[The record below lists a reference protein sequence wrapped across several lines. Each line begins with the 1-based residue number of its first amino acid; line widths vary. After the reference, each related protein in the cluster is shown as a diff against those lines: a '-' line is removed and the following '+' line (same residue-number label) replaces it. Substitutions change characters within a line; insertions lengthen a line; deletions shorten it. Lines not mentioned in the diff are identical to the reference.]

1 VHTTLTQRARNA
13 LLVLVGS
20 LAGTVALDAQQTSGG
35 APIPEQDAY
44 DVRHYDLRLKVD
56 PARKWIG
63 GSLTM
68 RCDVAAGT
76 ARIALDLDEAFTVS
90 GVRVAGRK
98 AKFEHRDLR
107 VFVDFVPPAKEG
119 ESLEVTVDY
128 EGQPRVAPSP
138 PWKGG
143 FTWAETKS
151 GAPWIAT
158 SCQGEGADLWWP
170 CKDRPDDEPDGMDLW
185 ISVPE
190 GLVCASN
197 GVLRGTETA
206 DGWTT
211 FHWETIN
218 PIANYGVALNIA
230 PYEVIESTYTCVDGT
245 ELPVFFWVLPENRGR
260 AEKALPEFL
269 DHVRHM
275 EEVCGPYPFRN
286 EKYGIVETPHLGMEH
301 QTIIAYGNRYRR
313 TGFDYDW
320 LHHHEMC
327 HEWWANLVTNRNWK
341 DMWIHEGIGTYMQ
354 ALYIESRMGPEA
366 YRTEMGIKRRS
377 LVNKVA
383 VAPRG
388 GLDSQGIYFAGSG
401 NDIYYKGSWICH
413 SLRYLLGDETFF
425 EVVRRWAYPDPA
437 MEKVTDGSQC
447 RFTDTDEIREIAE
460 KISGRDLRWFFD
472 VYVHQPQLPTLDLK
486 TRDGVL
492 HLEWKTPDDL
502 PFPMPVPV
510 RVGDEIV
517 QVEMEGGK
525 GQVDLA
531 GQEHQVDPDRWLLQA
546 IRRR

>member
-1 VHTTLTQRARNA
+1 
-13 LLVLVGS
+13 
-20 LAGTVALDAQQTSGG
+20 
-35 APIPEQDAY
+35 
-44 DVRHYDLRLKVD
+44 
-56 PARKWIG
+56 
-63 GSLTM
+63 
-68 RCDVAAGT
+68 
-76 ARIALDLDEAFTVS
+76 
-90 GVRVAGRK
+90 
-98 AKFEHRDLR
+98 
-107 VFVDFVPPAKEG
+107 
-119 ESLEVTVDY
+119 
-128 EGQPRVAPSP
+128 
-138 PWKGG
+138 
-143 FTWAETKS
+143 
-151 GAPWIAT
+151 
-158 SCQGEGADLWWP
+158 
-170 CKDRPDDEPDGMDLW
+170 
-185 ISVPE
+185 
-190 GLVCASN
+190 
-197 GVLRGTETA
+197 
-206 DGWTT
+206 
-211 FHWETIN
+211 
-218 PIANYGVALNIA
+218 
-230 PYEVIESTYTCVDGT
+230 
-245 ELPVFFWVLPENRGR
+245 
-260 AEKALPEFL
+260 
-269 DHVRHM
+269 
-275 EEVCGPYPFRN
+275 
-286 EKYGIVETPHLGMEH
+286 
-301 QTIIAYGNRYRR
+301 
-313 TGFDYDW
+313 
-320 LHHHEMC
+320 MC

-517 QVEMEGGK
+517 RVEMEGGK